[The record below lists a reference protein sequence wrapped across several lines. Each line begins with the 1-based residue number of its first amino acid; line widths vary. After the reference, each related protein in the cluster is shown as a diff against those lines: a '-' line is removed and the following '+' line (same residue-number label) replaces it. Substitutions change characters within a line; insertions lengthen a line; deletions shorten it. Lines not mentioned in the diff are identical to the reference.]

1 MDEHAQL
8 RALLDLAES
17 IGIEVRRA
25 PAAEAPGGDRPGG
38 ALVRLRDREILF
50 LDPAASLADRIAAAA
65 AALAGRSELQDVFLP
80 PELRETIDR
89 AGAGP

>member
-25 PAAEAPGGDRPGG
+25 PPGEAPSGERPGG

-50 LDPAASLADRIAAAA
+50 LDPAASPADRIAVAA
-65 AALAGRSELQDVFLP
+65 AALAGRSRLEDVFLP
-80 PELRETIDR
+80 PEIRERIER
-89 AGAGP
+89 AGRSD